1 MKIFPSTPDEASDG
15 VARGRKNR
23 LLITCSFMLAACVC
37 YLIGYTPGLNLFFL
51 VGAIFETVFWIR
63 LFRNYFYITLN
74 KVIYPAINF
83 ELASFNILGDKI
95 KAHYVFDLLVYI

>member
-63 LFRNYFYITLN
+63 LFRNWGKQRLQPLSPLN
-74 KVIYPAINF
+74 D
-83 ELASFNILGDKI
+83 S
-95 KAHYVFDLLVYI
+95 